1 MTLVI
6 VNFNTFARETV
17 RTIATTLLA
26 AITTTQEIGS
36 GEDHQSVLDVIVL
49 TLDE

>member
-17 RTIATTLLA
+17 RTIATALLA
-26 AITTTQEIGS
+26 AVTAAQKIAS
-36 GEDHQSVLDVIVL
+36 GEDHQSVIDVIVL